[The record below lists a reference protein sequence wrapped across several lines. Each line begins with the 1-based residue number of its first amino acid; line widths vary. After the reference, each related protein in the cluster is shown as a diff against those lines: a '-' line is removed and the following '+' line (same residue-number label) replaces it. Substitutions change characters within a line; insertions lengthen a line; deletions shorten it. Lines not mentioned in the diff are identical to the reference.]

1 MAPADQLSLKALN
14 LQIMKKVV
22 VVLFALLAGM
32 AWNLPKTYAQLLNT
46 LKVTSMP
53 GYPQQPDTAYQSQ
66 TYSYSIKVSNG
77 TNTVVNSTLEIVFRI
92 DSLETV
98 VVSNPATSLN
108 PGDTISFNISQ
119 YFFSQPFYK
128 AGNNIVVVWPR
139 LTGGMSLPADTFYA
153 AVYFVP
159 NSGLAPD
166 HSNSSWINLFPNPA
180 TDRIHLGLNI
190 NEDFEYVRIWSLTGE
205 QVLEILRPVST
216 ELNIGSLSAGTY
228 MAEAITRRQVFRG
241 IFVKQ

>member
-1 MAPADQLSLKALN
+1 
-14 LQIMKKVV
+14 MKKVV
-22 VVLFALLAGM
+22 VVLFALLSGM
-32 AWNLPKTYAQLLNT
+32 AWNLPKTYAQMLNT

-66 TYSYSIKVSNG
+66 PYSYSIIVSNG
-77 TNTVVNSTLEIVFRI
+77 TNTAINSTMEIVFRV

-108 PGDTISFNISQ
+108 PGDTISFTISQ

-166 HSNSSWINLFPNPA
+166 DANSSWINLFPNPA
-180 TDRIHLGLNI
+180 ADRIHFGIDI
-190 NEDFEYVRIWSLTGE
+190 NEDFEYVRIWSLTGNL
-205 QVLEILRPVST
+205 VLEVRQPQSA
-216 ELNIGSLSAGTY
+216 ELFIGSLSSGTY
-228 MAEAITRRQVFRG
+228 LAEAVTRRRVYRG

>member
-1 MAPADQLSLKALN
+1 
-14 LQIMKKVV
+14 MKKVV
-22 VVLFALLAGM
+22 VVLFALLSGM
-32 AWNLPKTYAQLLNT
+32 AWNLPETYAQLLNT

-66 TYSYSIKVSNG
+66 PYSYSIIVSNG
-77 TNTVVNSTLEIVFRI
+77 TNTAVNSTMEIVFRI

-98 VVSNPATSLN
+98 VVSNPVTSLN
-108 PGDTISFNISQ
+108 PGDTVSFNISQ

-139 LTGGMSLPADTFYA
+139 LTGGLSLPADTFYA

-159 NSGLAPD
+159 NSTLAPE
-166 HSNSSWINLFPNPA
+166 SPNSSWISLFPNPA
-180 TDRIHLGLNI
+180 TDRIHLGKDLD
-190 NEDFEYVRIWSLTGE
+190 EPFEYVRIWCLTGE
-205 QVLEILRPVST
+205 QVIEIRRPVST
-216 ELNIGSLSAGTY
+216 EVNIGSLPAGTY
-228 MAEAITRRQVFRG
+228 MAEAVTRRQIYRG

>member
-1 MAPADQLSLKALN
+1 
-14 LQIMKKVV
+14 MKKVV
-22 VVLFALLAGM
+22 VVLFALLSGM
-32 AWNLPKTYAQLLNT
+32 AWNLPKTYAQMLNT
-46 LKVTSMP
+46 LKVTAMP

-66 TYSYSIKVSNG
+66 PYSYSIIVSNG
-77 TNTVVNSTLEIVFRI
+77 TNTAVNSTMEVVFRV

-98 VVSNPATSLN
+98 VVSNPVTSLN
-108 PGDTISFNISQ
+108 PGDSLTFNISQ

-139 LTGGMSLPADTFYA
+139 LTGGASLPADTFYA

-166 HSNSSWINLFPNPA
+166 DANSSWINLFPNP
-180 TDRIHLGLNI
+180 TSDRIHFSIDI
-190 NEDFEYVRIWSLTGE
+190 NEDFEYVRIWSLTGNR
-205 QVLEILRPVST
+205 VLEVRRPQSA
-216 ELNIGSLSAGTY
+216 ELFIGSLSSGTY
-228 MAEAITRRQVFRG
+228 LAEAVTRRRVYRG